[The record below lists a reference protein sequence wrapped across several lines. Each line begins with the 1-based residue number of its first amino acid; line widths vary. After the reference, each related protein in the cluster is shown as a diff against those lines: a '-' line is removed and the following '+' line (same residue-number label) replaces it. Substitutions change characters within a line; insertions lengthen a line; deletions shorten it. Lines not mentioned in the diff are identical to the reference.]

1 MIIITEAE
9 KVKAREYHLQG
20 WDNTQITQRILK
32 KRGDDIYSET
42 YRAVNSTVADV
53 KEDIS

>member
-9 KVKAREYHLQG
+9 KAKTREYFLQG
-20 WDNTQITQRILK
+20 WNNTQITQRILK
-32 KRGDDIYSET
+32 KRGDDIYPET
-42 YRAVNSTVADV
+42 YRAVNSTVADI